1 MNVLVKLNNN
11 KASTCKYTQQQNAL
25 PKLFRCLNGF
35 VDFASFSFIFQE
47 IIN

>member
-1 MNVLVKLNNN
+1 MNVLAQLNNN
-11 KASTCKYTQQQNAL
+11 KDSTCKYTQQNAL